1 MKLVVGEWIKILKDD
16 TIAEVGKLFTSEPVL
31 VPCLT
36 TSLLETQPANKLG
49 SWAASSEL
57 GPWHRLAAGQSA

>member
-49 SWAASSEL
+49 S
-57 GPWHRLAAGQSA
+57 